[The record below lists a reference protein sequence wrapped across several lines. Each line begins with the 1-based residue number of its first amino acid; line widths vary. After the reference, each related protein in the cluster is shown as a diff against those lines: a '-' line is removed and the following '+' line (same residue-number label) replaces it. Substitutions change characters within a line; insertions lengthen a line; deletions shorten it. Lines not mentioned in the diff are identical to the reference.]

1 MVVYLNAQSCRN
13 KMSELNDIVTNHEI
27 DMKLLTETR
36 LKEQGDEA
44 LKAEM
49 TPAGFVLK
57 SFPTNDR
64 RRGGLAF
71 LIKKKKKSKKSE
83 NHIVLKPLSFST
95 VQASEARVVYNT
107 ISTTL
112 IHLYHSP
119 YSKQ

>member
-13 KMSELNDIVTNHEI
+13 KTFELNDIVTNHNI
-27 DMKLLTETR
+27 DMMLLTETR

-71 LIKKKKKSKKSE
+71 LIKKKKSE
-83 NHIVLKPLSFST
+83 NHIVLKPLSIST
-95 VQASEARVVYNT
+95 VQASEARVVYST

>member
-1 MVVYLNAQSCRN
+1 M
-13 KMSELNDIVTNHEI
+13 M
-27 DMKLLTETR
+27 LLTETR

-71 LIKKKKKSKKSE
+71 LIKKKKKIGESHS
-83 NHIVLKPLSFST
+83 LK
-95 VQASEARVVYNT
+95 AT
-107 ISTTL
+107 IHFDCSS
-112 IHLYHSP
+112 I
-119 YSKQ
+119 